1 MLVCTL
7 IPSATGNMRGGGD
20 LVNFCI
26 FTYACG
32 YEMQVAWIELDRDE
46 IEGRDMGRD
55 R

>member
-1 MLVCTL
+1 MHFDSKC
-7 IPSATGNMRGGGD
+7 NRKHEGGGD